1 MKERKNPKY
10 DMEPRF
16 VLLIMTMVCI
26 FMIFFSYRFPNVFDP
41 IRARLNSFVIPLQKG
56 ITTIGAS
63 INNTVDNFEKVE
75 ELQKQIEELKQEND
89 RISREKQ
96 SMEQSLYDLERLKQL
111 LALSEN
117 YKNYSTVAANIIAK
131 DSSGYYSRF
140 TLDKGS
146 RDGIKVD
153 MNVIAGSGLVGIIT
167 EVGPNYSVVRSIID
181 DNNYVSAIVTKTED
195 DCIVCGNL
203 ELLSIGYIEI
213 RDLSINT
220 EARNN
225 YKVYTSPLSDKYL
238 PDILIGYISNIQNEN
253 DGLTKTGYL
262 TPVVDFEHLNTVLII
277 TDLKE
282 NLLETGEE

>member
-1 MKERKNPKY
+1 MKEREKPKY
-10 DMEPRF
+10 DIEPRF
-16 VLLIMTMVCI
+16 VLLIMAMICV
-26 FMIFFSYRFPNVFDP
+26 FLIFFSYRFSNIFTP
-41 IRARLNSFVIPLQKG
+41 IRTRLNSLIIPMQKG
-56 ITTIGAS
+56 ITTIGNG
-63 INNTVDNFEKVE
+63 INNAVDNFEEVE
-75 ELQKQIEELKQEND
+75 ELQKQIAKLQEEND
-89 RISREKQ
+89 RINREKED
-96 SMEQSLYDLERLKQL
+96 MEQSLYDLERYKQL
-111 LALSEN
+111 LSLSES
-117 YKNYSTVAANIIAK
+117 YKNYTTVGANIIAK

-153 MNVIAGSGLVGIIT
+153 MNVLAGSGLVGIIT

-195 DCIVCGNL
+195 NCIVCGNL

-220 EARNN
+220 EVKNN
-225 YKVYTSPLSDKYL
+225 YKVYTSPLSEKYL

-277 TDLKE
+277 TELKE
-282 NLLETGEE
+282 NLIEEEP